1 MKFDIR
7 NMSETS
13 ADIFFYGD
21 ILSNEA
27 EQFSYDDV
35 VPSTVIQQLA
45 ELKGKDIN
53 IHISSYGGSVFGG
66 LSIYNSLMA
75 LDCKKTVYI
84 DSCACSIASVIA
96 MAGDKIVMPSNS
108 MLMIH
113 SAFCG
118 CVANA
123 DEMRKQAEIL
133 DKIDAQ
139 ILEIY
144 KTRLRDDYAV
154 EDLVALIKAE
164 SWLSAKECAEIFNN
178 IELEEEKCVAFAK
191 ANESDFFNNYK
202 NVPFELLNE
211 LQEDEEIP
219 QETDEEVCEEC
230 GKNPCECEGQQEED
244 AQVEDEDKEQEI
256 IDEVVEEDDK
266 KEEPQEDEE
275 IQNVEKVGELEFEE
289 DKKNAV
295 EEDEI
300 KDVEEQEIEIVKRK
314 PLDEEDEI
322 KDVEEQEID
331 IIEEDEEEQEQE
343 VCEECDK
350 NPCECKKE
358 EEDKQVQIAQAKKEL
373 DFLNAKAF
381 LEKYL

>member
-7 NMSETS
+7 NMAETS

-66 LSIYNSLMA
+66 LSIFNSLMA

-123 DEMRKQAEIL
+123 DEMRKQAEVL

-230 GKNPCECEGQQEED
+230 GKNPCECEGQQED
-244 AQVEDEDKEQEI
+244 AQVEDKEQEI

-295 EEDEI
+295 EEDEEI
-300 KDVEEQEIEIVKRK
+300 QDVEEQEIEIVKRK
-314 PLDEEDEI
+314 PLDEEEDEI

-331 IIEEDEEEQEQE
+331 IIEEDEEEQE
-343 VCEECDK
+343 VCEECGK

-358 EEDKQVQIAQAKKEL
+358 EENKQVQIAQAKKEL

>member
-7 NMSETS
+7 NMAETS

-66 LSIYNSLMA
+66 LSIFNSLMA

-123 DEMRKQAEIL
+123 DEMRKQAEVL

-230 GKNPCECEGQQEED
+230 GKNPCECEGQQED
-244 AQVEDEDKEQEI
+244 AQVENKEKEI

-295 EEDEI
+295 EEDEEI
-300 KDVEEQEIEIVKRK
+300 QDVEEQEIEIVKRK
-314 PLDEEDEI
+314 PLDEEEDEI

-331 IIEEDEEEQEQE
+331 IIEEDEEEQE
-343 VCEECDK
+343 VCEECGK

>member
-7 NMSETS
+7 NMAETS

-66 LSIYNSLMA
+66 LSIFNSLMA

-123 DEMRKQAEIL
+123 DEMRKQAEVL

-230 GKNPCECEGQQEED
+230 GKNPCECEGQQED
-244 AQVEDEDKEQEI
+244 AQVEDKEQEI

-295 EEDEI
+295 EEDEEI
-300 KDVEEQEIEIVKRK
+300 QDVEEQEIEIVKRK
-314 PLDEEDEI
+314 PLDEEEDEI

-331 IIEEDEEEQEQE
+331 IIEEDEEEQE
-343 VCEECDK
+343 VCEECGK

>member
-7 NMSETS
+7 NMAETS

-21 ILSNEA
+21 ILSNGS
-27 EQFSYDDV
+27 EQWSYDDV

-66 LSIYNSLMA
+66 LSIFNSLMA

-123 DEMRKQAEIL
+123 DEMRKQAEVL

-230 GKNPCECEGQQEED
+230 GKNPCECEGQQED
-244 AQVEDEDKEQEI
+244 AQVEDKEQEI

-295 EEDEI
+295 EEDEEI

-314 PLDEEDEI
+314 PLDEEEDEI

-331 IIEEDEEEQEQE
+331 IIEEDEEEQE
-343 VCEECDK
+343 VCEECGK